1 MSDGKVILDLDFNK
15 ASLNKSFNEVK
26 ATADRSLGDVGS
38 KVSSVGGGFKS
49 LAGAVGSTIVKL
61 AALTGSVVAVGAEL
75 KKVVAVGASF
85 QQGMAKV
92 AAISGATGED
102 LQKLTKKAEELGRTT
117 QKSSTEVSDAF
128 KYMAQAGWKTEE
140 MLQGVDSIIKLS
152 IASGEELA
160 SVSDIVTDALTG
172 FGLQAQ
178 DTARFADVL
187 AKTAS
192 NSNTN
197 IYEMGESFKYVAST
211 AGALGYSV
219 EDTAL
224 AIGLLANN
232 GIKGSMAGTALRT
245 TFTRLSSAS
254 GEAKSVLDGWN
265 ISLTN
270 ADGSMKPLSE
280 TLTALRDNFSTL
292 SQEQQVNTAKLLV
305 GTEAMGGFLA
315 LMNSSDETV
324 NSFSE
329 ALANANGEVE
339 RQTEIMGNTVQGAF
353 ERYKSALEGIRIA
366 IFNELSPAL
375 ASGLQSMEQFING
388 LTSSIKGESDT
399 SPIDYLL
406 NSIVEGSEEL
416 KNKLPAIISGLVDTA
431 INFLLEN
438 APKIVE
444 TGLVLFGNLAIGLI
458 KSIPVLISKIP
469 EVIEKFKNE
478 LVNYWQSG
486 SEWVATKFS
495 EIWEYV
501 KENWKEAL
509 KKLLALIWD
518 VIKSIGGLLKFIGGA
533 LWSALKF
540 IGTLIKDTLKAI
552 GKWILEKIIGV
563 WETIKQFFKDAFRK
577 AWEFIQESI
586 KKVVDFILDFPNKIS
601 ELFTKIK
608 DFGKNLVVNLWNGIK
623 EKFSW
628 LKEKVTGFF
637 SNLFSFGKKDNDID
651 VNINE
656 NTGRNSISRALQG
669 AKSDFLTN
677 FKNNVIGHNSQL
689 AVAGQGV
696 PIQSISNLTIN
707 FDKYFSK
714 SETADEAFFRQ
725 AEFYRRQ
732 VANGK
737 GEK

>member
-1 MSDGKVILDLDFNK
+1 MADGKVILDLDFNK

-26 ATADRSLGDVGS
+26 TTADRSLGDVGS
-38 KVSSVGGGFKS
+38 KVSGVGGSFKS
-49 LAGAVGSTIVKL
+49 LTTSVGATIGKL
-61 AALTGSVVAVGAEL
+61 VALTGGVVAVGAEL

-117 QKSSTEVSDAF
+117 QKSSTEVADAF

-178 DTARFADVL
+178 DTAKFADVL

-280 TLTALRDNFSTL
+280 TLTALRDKFSTL

-353 ERYKSALEGIRIA
+353 DRYKSALEGIRIA

-416 KNKLPAIISGLVDTA
+416 KNKLPTIISGLVDTA

-469 EVIEKFKNE
+469 EYWQAIQNALQELSSKVFE
-478 LVNYWQSG
+478 LVVNSSQKLSKWL
-486 SEWVATKFS
+486 
-495 EIWEYV
+495 
-501 KENWKEAL
+501 KEHWKDLL
-509 KKLLALIWD
+509 K
-518 VIKSIGGLLKFIGGA
+518 GLLK
-533 LWSALKF
+533 
-540 IGTLIKDTLKAI
+540 
-552 GKWILEKIIGV
+552 II
-563 WETIKQFFKDAFRK
+563 WETIKLILNGIKLAVTTTWEIIKGIGSLLKDAFRK
-577 AWEFIQESI
+577 AWEFIQNGI
-586 KKVVDFILDFPNKIS
+586 NKVVDFILDFPNKIVG
-601 ELFTKIK
+601 LFTSIK
-608 DFGKNLVVNLWNGIK
+608 DFGKNLVVNLWEGIK
-623 EKFSW
+623 ERFSW

-637 SNLFSFGKKDNDID
+637 SNLFSFGKKDNNID

-656 NTGRNSISRALQG
+656 HTSRNSISRALQG

-677 FKNNVIGHNSQL
+677 FKNNVIGHNRQL
-689 AVAGQGV
+689 AVAGQGI

>member
-26 ATADRSLGDVGS
+26 TTADRSLGDVGS
-38 KVSSVGGGFKS
+38 KVSGVGGSFKRLS
-49 LAGAVGSTIVKL
+49 VAVGGTVGKLVALAGG
-61 AALTGSVVAVGAEL
+61 VVAVGAEL

-102 LQKLTKKAEELGRTT
+102 LQKLTNKAEELGRTT

-353 ERYKSALEGIRIA
+353 DRYKSALEGIRIA

-399 SPIDYLL
+399 SPMDYLW
-406 NSIVEGSEEL
+406 NSIVEGSQNLRENLPTVLSEL
-416 KNKLPAIISGLVDTA
+416 ISGA
-431 INFLLEN
+431 INFLIEN
-438 APKIVE
+438 APKFI
-444 TGLVLFGNLAIGLI
+444 LVAAEFISNLAVGLI

-469 EVIEKFKNE
+469 EIIETFKKA
-478 LVNYWQSG
+478 LVVYWEG
-486 SEWVATKFS
+486 GTKWLAAKFS

-501 KENWKEAL
+501 KENWKEEF

-533 LWSALKF
+533 LWSSLKF

-577 AWEFIQESI
+577 AWEFIQNGI
-586 KKVVDFILDFPNKIS
+586 NKVVDFILDFPNKIVG
-601 ELFTKIK
+601 LFTSIK
-608 DFGKNLVVNLWNGIK
+608 DFGKNLVVNLWEGIK
-623 EKFSW
+623 ERFSW

-637 SNLFSFGKKDNDID
+637 SNLFSFGKKDNNID

-656 NTGRNSISRALQG
+656 NTSRNSISRALQG

-677 FKNNVIGHNSQL
+677 FKNNVIGHNRQL
-689 AVAGQGV
+689 AVAGQGI